1 MEMTK
6 IKWRW
11 RHRSLFLSTIY
22 NNVYMF
28 TRLRE
33 KWIGQE
39 LHLLRTVSFKEV
51 EILAP
56 QCECVTMRVAIHAA
70 NPK

>member
-1 MEMTK
+1 
-6 IKWRW
+6 
-11 RHRSLFLSTIY
+11 
-22 NNVYMF
+22 
-28 TRLRE
+28 LRE

-39 LHLLRTVSFKEV
+39 LHLLHTVPFKEV

-56 QCECVTMRVAIHAA
+56 QCECVTMRVAVHAA